1 MRARPNK
8 QKPKRTRQPV
18 SRRETAVVPEWLITS
33 ISEEFPEGLTVT
45 GWTAERSRPHADAFI
60 VTATVSGGDMTGVE
74 EATWL
79 TARLKTPGPIH
90 SLNDL
95 AERLTNLPRQ
105 GEDGRPGPTQ
115 RRRPRG
121 PCRSAAGSGGWQ
133 NDPGACRARQNN
145 GRRLID
151 LNLERD
157 CRSATKRRYARQD
170 SNLRPLTPEASALSP
185 ELRARTAQV

>member
-60 VTATVSGGDMTGVE
+60 VTATVSGGDLTGVE

-105 GEDGRPGPTQ
+105 GETGDPGRHNAGV
-115 RRRPRG
+115 RGGRAGRRPDQ
-121 PCRSAAGSGGWQ
+121 AGGKTIPVHAGHAKTTGG
-133 NDPGACRARQNN
+133 G
-145 GRRLID
+145 
-151 LNLERD
+151 
-157 CRSATKRRYARQD
+157 
-170 SNLRPLTPEASALSP
+170 
-185 ELRARTAQV
+185 